1 MIKLALLVALLL
13 PAVAA
18 ADPAT
23 YTTLNTSRATFTAEA
38 PLETRR

>member
-1 MIKLALLVALLL
+1 MINLTLIVALLL

-23 YTTLNTSRATFTAEA
+23 YTALNTSREMLPAEA
-38 PLETRR
+38 PLETHR

>member
-1 MIKLALLVALLL
+1 MIILALLVALLL

-23 YTTLNTSRATFTAEA
+23 YTALHTSREMCTSKA

>member
-1 MIKLALLVALLL
+1 MINLARLVALLL

-23 YTTLNTSRATFTAEA
+23 YTALNTFREMFTADA

>member
-1 MIKLALLVALLL
+1 MINLALLDALLL

-23 YTTLNTSRATFTAEA
+23 YTALNTSREMFPAEA

>member
-1 MIKLALLVALLL
+1 MINLALLDALLL

-23 YTTLNTSRATFTAEA
+23 YTALNTSREMFPAEV

>member
-1 MIKLALLVALLL
+1 MINLAPLVAMLL

-23 YTTLNTSRATFTAEA
+23 YTALNTSRPAEA

>member
-1 MIKLALLVALLL
+1 MINLALFVALLL

-23 YTTLNTSRATFTAEA
+23 YTALNTSREMSPAEA

>member
-1 MIKLALLVALLL
+1 MSNLALFVALLL

-23 YTTLNTSRATFTAEA
+23 YTALNTSREMFPAEA